1 LTATSS
7 LTATPTVTP
16 KSLANPAYTMTLQ
29 TNSEFVASIIA
40 INVATI
46 MITFM
51 CVCCVGCCAFIVYKR
66 HKEDER
72 PRHLALRSPIQAWAA
87 PAV

>member
-1 LTATSS
+1 
-7 LTATPTVTP
+7 
-16 KSLANPAYTMTLQ
+16 
-29 TNSEFVASIIA
+29 VASMIA

-51 CVCCVGCCAFIVYKR
+51 CVFCVGCCAIIIYKR

-72 PRHLALRSPIQAWAA
+72 PRPLVLRNVTQAWAA

>member
-1 LTATSS
+1 
-7 LTATPTVTP
+7 
-16 KSLANPAYTMTLQ
+16 
-29 TNSEFVASIIA
+29 VASMIA

-46 MITFM
+46 MITFI

-72 PRHLALRSPIQAWAA
+72 PRPLVLRNVAQAWTSSS
-87 PAV
+87 V

>member
-1 LTATSS
+1 LTASS
-7 LTATPTVTP
+7 SPTPTETP
-16 KSLANPAYTMTLQ
+16 KPVANPAYTMTLQ
-29 TNSEFVASIIA
+29 TNSEFVASMIA

-51 CVCCVGCCAFIVYKR
+51 CVCCVGFCAFILYKR
-66 HKEDER
+66 HKEDELPR
-72 PRHLALRSPIQAWAA
+72 PLVLRNVAQAWAA

>member
-1 LTATSS
+1 
-7 LTATPTVTP
+7 
-16 KSLANPAYTMTLQ
+16 
-29 TNSEFVASIIA
+29 VASIIA

-66 HKEDER
+66 HKEDDRHR
-72 PRHLALRSPIQAWAA
+72 PRLVIRNAANATQAWTA